1 MNKYVIEFLTSGNP
15 LLPWVKDAIE
25 YGLRRYVSEFG
36 TVNYGTPFFNLYS
49 EYSMRDTAP
58 LTNYEKTH
66 SSFRGQGLIT
76 AVKSDYLLFVDLYKK
91 EGIKNSV
98 NYDDRFLSPQVFQ
111 WQSPNSTKQDS
122 DIGNN
127 LIHNKDNK
135 VNLHLFVRKYPS
147 LENITAPF
155 IYLGKVNTIDGTA
168 KGDKPITMNF
178 LLENEVPDQLYN
190 ELITIVD
197 GDSDETED

>member
-1 MNKYVIEFLTSGNP
+1 
-15 LLPWVKDAIE
+15 
-25 YGLRRYVSEFG
+25 
-36 TVNYGTPFFNLYS
+36 
-49 EYSMRDTAP
+49 MRDTAP

-91 EGIKNSV
+91 EGIKDSV
-98 NYDDRFLSPQVFQ
+98 NYDDRFLSPLVFQ